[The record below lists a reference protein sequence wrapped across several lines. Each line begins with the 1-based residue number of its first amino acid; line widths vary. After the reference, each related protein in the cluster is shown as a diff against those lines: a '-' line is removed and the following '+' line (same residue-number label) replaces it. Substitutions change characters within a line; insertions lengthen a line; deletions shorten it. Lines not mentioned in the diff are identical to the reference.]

1 MTASAV
7 RAGVPPVSG
16 WRRRWRDLRNRLL
29 ANGTF
34 QDVAARFPPTRF
46 VARREARALFDL
58 CAGFVYSQTLA
69 ACVELDLF
77 ALLAAGA
84 EPLDRLA
91 ARCRLAPAAM
101 LRLARAG
108 AALRLLETDGESVAL
123 GPLGA
128 ALLANPGIAAMVRH
142 HALLYRDLADPVG
155 LLRGET
161 DATLAGFWPY
171 EGGDAPRA
179 AAYSQLMAASQPM
192 VAAGILAG
200 WNFRRHRRILDV
212 GGGDGR
218 FLEAVAARAPDLE
231 LMLFDLPDVAELAR
245 ARFARAGL
253 AGRAGAPAR
262 AYGGDMRAD
271 RLPEGADIA
280 TLVRVLHD
288 HDDADAMAILRNV
301 RACLQP
307 GATLLIAEPLAAAA
321 GAAPVGDAYFGFYLL
336 AMGRGRARRAAELA
350 AMAERAGFTGARQ
363 IATPQPLLTGLI
375 AARAG

>member
-1 MTASAV
+1 VTASASGFV
-7 RAGVPPVSG
+7 DPPVPA
-16 WRRRWRDLRNRLL
+16 WQRRWRDLRNRLL

-34 QDVAARFPPTRF
+34 QDLAARFPPTRF

-77 ALLAAGA
+77 AQLAAGA
-84 EPLDRLA
+84 ETVEHLA
-91 ARCRLAPAAM
+91 ARGRLAPAAL

-108 AALRLLETDGESVAL
+108 AALRLLETDGARVAL

-161 DATLAGFWPY
+161 NATLAGFWPY

-179 AAYSQLMAASQPM
+179 DAYSQLMAASQPM
-192 VAAGILAG
+192 IAAGILAT
-200 WNFRRHRRILDV
+200 WKFRRHRRILDV

-218 FLEAVAARAPDLE
+218 FLEAVAARAPALA
-231 LMLFDLPDVAELAR
+231 LMLFDLPDVAALAR
-245 ARFARAGL
+245 ARFAGAGL
-253 AGRAGAPAR
+253 AGRAAAW
-262 AYGGDMRAD
+262 GGDMRAD
-271 RLPEGADIA
+271 RLPEGADSA

-288 HDDADAMAILRNV
+288 HDDDDAMAILRNV

-336 AMGRGRARRAAELA
+336 AMGRGRPRRAAELA
-350 AMAERAGFTGARQ
+350 AMAERAGFIGARQ

>member
-1 MTASAV
+1 MTASASGFV
-7 RAGVPPVSG
+7 DPPVPA
-16 WRRRWRDLRNRLL
+16 WQRRWRDLRNRLL

-34 QDVAARFPPTRF
+34 QDLAARFPPTRF

-77 ALLAAGA
+77 AQLAAGA
-84 EPLDRLA
+84 ETVEHLA
-91 ARCRLAPAAM
+91 ARCRLAPAAL

-108 AALRLLETDGESVAL
+108 AALRLLETDGARVAL

-179 AAYSQLMAASQPM
+179 DAYSQLMAASQPM
-192 VAAGILAG
+192 IAAGILAA
-200 WNFRRHRRILDV
+200 WKFRRHRRILDV

-218 FLEAVAARAPDLE
+218 FLEAVAARAPALA
-231 LMLFDLPDVAELAR
+231 LMLFDLPDVAALAR

-253 AGRAGAPAR
+253 AGRAAAW
-262 AYGGDMRAD
+262 GGDMRVD

-288 HDDADAMAILRNV
+288 HDDDDAMAILRNV

-321 GAAPVGDAYFGFYLL
+321 GAEPVGDAYFGFYLL
-336 AMGRGRARRAAELA
+336 AMGRGRPRRAAELA
-350 AMAERAGFTGARQ
+350 AMAERAGFIGAQQ